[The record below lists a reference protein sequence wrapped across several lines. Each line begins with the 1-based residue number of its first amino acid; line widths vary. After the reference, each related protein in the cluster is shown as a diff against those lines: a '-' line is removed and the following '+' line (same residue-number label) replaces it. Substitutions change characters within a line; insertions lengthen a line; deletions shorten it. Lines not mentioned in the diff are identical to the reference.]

1 MIEVQELIGC
11 EGALRDDFECI
22 MSKHHYAIDRNQHGE
37 YTHDAVNQMWIGF
50 CLASAHRSAPHIQE
64 PDDPSEFPC

>member
-22 MSKHHYAIDRNQHGE
+22 MSQHHYALERNQHGE
-37 YTHDAVNQMWIGF
+37 AQAKAQAI
-50 CLASAHRSAPHIQE
+50 LRA
-64 PDDPSEFPC
+64 